1 MRDNRYL
8 SFIFLIILIIIY
20 IYLQSSNELIVDN
33 YNEIIVTKVVDGDT
47 VITSDGEKIRI
58 IGINAPEIS
67 KKEYLSLEAKDL
79 AEKIMLNKK
88 VFIEKDV
95 ETRDK
100 YGRILGYIW
109 LEIPNELN
117 RDTIENLNYSGIA
130 LRYGLA
136 RVYTFKPN
144 DKYQKIFN
152 NIQKKAIKEKN
163 GMWEYSIEGTTRGNA
178 LE

>member
-67 KKEYLSLEAKDL
+67 KKNIYL
-79 AEKIMLNKK
+79 
-88 VFIEKDV
+88 
-95 ETRDK
+95 
-100 YGRILGYIW
+100 
-109 LEIPNELN
+109 
-117 RDTIENLNYSGIA
+117 
-130 LRYGLA
+130 
-136 RVYTFKPN
+136 
-144 DKYQKIFN
+144 
-152 NIQKKAIKEKN
+152 
-163 GMWEYSIEGTTRGNA
+163 
-178 LE
+178 